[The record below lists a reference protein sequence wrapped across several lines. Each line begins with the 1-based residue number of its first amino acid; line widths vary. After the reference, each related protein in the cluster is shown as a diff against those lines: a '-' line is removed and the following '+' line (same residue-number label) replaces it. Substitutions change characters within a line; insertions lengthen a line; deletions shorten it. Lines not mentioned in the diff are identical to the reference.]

1 MGFTDIGF
9 TDISVK
15 RKMQKG
21 IFIKPIESVSLRYQR
36 PVFTGIVNKK
46 RLKEQCQIEIFFPF
60 FFKITHR
67 ILKMF

>member
-46 RLKEQCQIEIFFPF
+46 RLKEQCQVVRF
-60 FFKITHR
+60 FFQFSLRSHIE
-67 ILKMF
+67 F